1 MLHRPGMPDPCQREV
16 VNSYAMGIVDIGA
29 CAVQFVNRARDQN
42 ARRIAALDHYVEGW
56 AEADVDKIFDATA
69 PSYRFTDPLV
79 GSFSGR
85 LLHEYFDIL
94 QCRFSR
100 AGTITKHELAFFL
113 RGPLEGRSNGRDLRF
128 WREAPLIGLTGVAEV
143 EIGERGVIAERVAY
157 DSNLASNTLRPTCT
171 HRSDMNSNFS
181 RIGGVSNN
189 N

>member
-1 MLHRPGMPDPCQREV
+1 MLHRPGLPDPCQRQV

-94 QCRFSR
+94 QCRFPCRNDYKAR
-100 AGTITKHELAFFL
+100 ACLLSPRSFGGAVQWQGPSVLA
-113 RGPLEGRSNGRDLRF
+113 
-128 WREAPLIGLTGVAEV
+128 
-143 EIGERGVIAERVAY
+143 
-157 DSNLASNTLRPTCT
+157 
-171 HRSDMNSNFS
+171 
-181 RIGGVSNN
+181 
-189 N
+189 